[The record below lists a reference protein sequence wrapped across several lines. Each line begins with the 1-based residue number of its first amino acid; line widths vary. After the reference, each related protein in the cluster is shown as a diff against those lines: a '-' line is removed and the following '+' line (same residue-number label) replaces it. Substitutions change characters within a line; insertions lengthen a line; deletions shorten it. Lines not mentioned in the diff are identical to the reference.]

1 MKISQVTGI
10 HRKMNGI
17 QLGQTLS
24 KVPRLSNRALC
35 TGQLCSIVLDREAF
49 LIDCDTVLKS
59 SFLIWIW
66 DGSPLITPGWYF
78 CCAGKLICWHLFLL
92 LNWNEDKNLQNLLH
106 NEANK
111 KVYVQLQMA
120 TFNENKCFSWILTC
134 PIYLEFVLFSL
145 VWPDN
150 CHQLPNVKWNTATR
164 ISV

>member
-59 SFLIWIW
+59 SFLI
-66 DGSPLITPGWYF
+66 
-78 CCAGKLICWHLFLL
+78 
-92 LNWNEDKNLQNLLH
+92 
-106 NEANK
+106 
-111 KVYVQLQMA
+111 
-120 TFNENKCFSWILTC
+120 
-134 PIYLEFVLFSL
+134 
-145 VWPDN
+145 
-150 CHQLPNVKWNTATR
+150 
-164 ISV
+164 